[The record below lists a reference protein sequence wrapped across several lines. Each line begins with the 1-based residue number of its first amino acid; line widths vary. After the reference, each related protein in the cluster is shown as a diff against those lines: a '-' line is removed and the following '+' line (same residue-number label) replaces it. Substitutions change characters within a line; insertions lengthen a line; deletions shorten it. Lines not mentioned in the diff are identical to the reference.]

1 MKQALTQTNS
11 YDYHLPDELI
21 AKAPTMPKEE
31 ARLLVY
37 RRENG
42 SIEHFKF
49 KDLPDLIP
57 QNTAIIFNDTK
68 VIKARLFGTK
78 QSGGAREIMLNQPVG
93 KNGTFSCYI
102 KGRVKSGDII
112 NLKNGINAEV
122 LELFDDGLRVVRLI
136 KNSKYLSTNEVLK
149 ATDKIGIIPLP
160 PYLKRDA
167 DTDDESWYQSI
178 FAKNKGAV
186 AAPTASLHFSNDL
199 MKKISD
205 KFKTAYITL
214 HVGAG
219 TFKGVECEDIREHT
233 MHHESY
239 FIPESTA
246 NIIKSDTP
254 ILGVGTTVTRT
265 IEYYA
270 RNGLKSGEC
279 DLFLNPLNPPIR
291 QNFLLTNFHLPKSTL
306 IMLVAGFVGL
316 EQTKK
321 IYATAIENG
330 YRFYSYG
337 DGMIVL

>member
-1 MKQALTQTNS
+1 MNEILAQTNS
-11 YDYHLPDELI
+11 YDYHLPDSLI
-21 AKAPTMPKEE
+21 AKAPTMPKEQ

-57 QNTAIIFNDTK
+57 KNTAIIFNDTK
-68 VIKARLFGTK
+68 VIKARMFGTK
-78 QSGGAREIMLNQPVG
+78 QSGGEREIMLNQPLG
-93 KNGTFSCYI
+93 KDGAFSCYI

-112 NLKNGINAEV
+112 NLKDGVNAEV
-122 LELFDDGLRVVRLI
+122 LELFDDGLRLI
-136 KNSKYLSTNEVLK
+136 CLAKDGKYLSTDEVLK
-149 ATDKIGIIPLP
+149 VAEQIGCVPLP
-160 PYLKRDA
+160 PYIKRDA
-167 DTDDESWYQSI
+167 HKDDESWYQSV
-178 FAKNKGAV
+178 FARHQGAV

-199 MKKISD
+199 LQKIAD

-219 TFKGVECEDIREHT
+219 TFKGVECHDIRQHA
-233 MHHESY
+233 MHRESY
-239 FIPESTA
+239 FIPQNTA
-246 NIIKSDTP
+246 EIIDSKAP

-270 RNGLKSGEC
+270 RNGTKSGEC
-279 DLFLNPLNPPIR
+279 DLFLSPLNPPIR

-321 IYATAIENG
+321 IYASAIKNG
-330 YRFYSYG
+330 YKFYSYG